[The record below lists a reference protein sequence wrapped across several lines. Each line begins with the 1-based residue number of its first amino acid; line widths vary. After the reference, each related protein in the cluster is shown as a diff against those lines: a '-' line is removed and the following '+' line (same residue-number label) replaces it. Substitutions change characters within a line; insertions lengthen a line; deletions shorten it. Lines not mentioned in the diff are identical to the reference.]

1 MKSILALLLS
11 LVLSLVLSAMASAAV
26 STGEIEGA
34 KFMIATPEKWQGK
47 LVLIAHGYRNADSPL
62 DAGFDTKDAFSTG
75 MLEKGWAIASTSYRR
90 NGWIVEDAILDL
102 KALRDQVAKEQ
113 GKIERCLLVG
123 SSMGGLIGTLV
134 AEGALDHV
142 DGVVAIGAYLGTE
155 EREGFNPK
163 ITYKPASPVI
173 YLTNETEL
181 EHPKHYRQ
189 QEGGAK
195 TALWEVK
202 RPGHCNVSDLERL
215 NAMLALN
222 DWIDGK
228 AIEKERDG
236 TVPPPVRESTAT
248 KVEGGISGKITVVSE
263 SWGNLTSDLVGADL
277 AALGLKIGDK
287 AVVKNGEKSL
297 PVTVV
302 RYWSE
307 AKEGEAA
314 IYVTPKGWVGIV
326 TNGGR
331 AVDSLGVKVG
341 DRVTLSASR

>member
-1 MKSILALLLS
+1 MNI
-11 LVLSLVLSAMASAAV
+11 VLRLFTVWWMTVAAASGAI
-26 STGEIEGA
+26 TEGEIGGA
-34 KFMIATPEKWQGK
+34 KYLIATPEKWQGK
-47 LVLIAHGYRNADSPL
+47 LVLIAHGYRNAESPL

-102 KALRDQVAKEQ
+102 KALRDHVAKEH

-123 SSMGGLIGTLV
+123 SSMGGLIGTLI

-142 DGVVAIGAYLGTE
+142 DGVVAIGAYLGNESRDGNNTALT
-155 EREGFNPK
+155 F
-163 ITYKPASPVI
+163 KPASPII

-181 EHPKHYRQ
+181 DHPKNYRR
-189 QEGGAK
+189 QEGGQK
-195 TALWEVK
+195 TALWEIK

-215 NAMLALN
+215 NAILALN

-228 AIEKERDG
+228 AIKKERDG

-248 KVEGGISGKITVVSE
+248 KVEGGLSGKITVVSE

-277 AALGLKIGDK
+277 EALGLKTGDK
-287 AVVKNGEKSL
+287 AVVKNGDKSL
-297 PVTVV
+297 PVSVV

-341 DRVTLSASR
+341 DRVTLSGGKP

>member
-1 MKSILALLLS
+1 MKSVLLSFASLLL
-11 LVLSLVLSAMASAAV
+11 LAGAAFAGI
-26 STGEIEGA
+26 TQGEIGGA
-34 KFMIATPEKWQGK
+34 KYMIATPEKWQGK
-47 LVLIAHGYRNADSPL
+47 LVLIAHGYRITDSPL

-102 KALRDQVAKEQ
+102 RALRDHVAKEH
-113 GKIERCLLVG
+113 GEIDRCLLVG
-123 SSMGGLIGTLV
+123 SSMGGLIGTLI

-142 DGVVAIGAYLGTE
+142 DGVVAIGAYLGNE
-155 EREGFNPK
+155 ERDGFNPT
-163 ITYKPASPVI
+163 ITFKPASPII

-181 EHPKHYRQ
+181 DHPKHYRQ
-189 QEGGAK
+189 QAGAER
-195 TALWEVK
+195 TALWEIK
-202 RPGHCNVSDLERL
+202 RSGHCNVSDLERL

-228 AIEKERDG
+228 PIEKERDG

-248 KVEGGISGKITVVSE
+248 KVDGGLSGKITVVSE

-277 AALGLKIGDK
+277 ETLGLKIGDK
-287 AVVKNGEKSL
+287 AQVKNGDKTL
-297 PVTVV
+297 PVSVV
-302 RYWSE
+302 RYWSD

-326 TNGGR
+326 THGGR

-341 DRVTLSASR
+341 DRVTLSSAR

>member
-1 MKSILALLLS
+1 MKTVLRLVAS
-11 LVLSLVLSAMASAAV
+11 LWITISAA
-26 STGEIEGA
+26 SGGITEGEIGGA
-34 KFMIATPEKWQGK
+34 KYRIVAPEKWQGK

-62 DAGFDTKDAFSTG
+62 DAGFDATDAFSTG

-102 KALRDQVAKEQ
+102 RALRDQVAKEQ
-113 GKIERCLLVG
+113 GEIGRCLLVG

-134 AEGALDHV
+134 AEGALDRV
-142 DGVVAIGAYLGTE
+142 DGVVAIGAYLGNE
-155 EREGFNPK
+155 DREGFNPK
-163 ITYKPASPVI
+163 LTFKPESPII

-181 EHPKHYRQ
+181 DHPKHYRQ
-189 QEGGAK
+189 QEGGEK
-195 TALWEVK
+195 TALWEIK

-215 NAMLALN
+215 AAMLALN

-228 AIEKERDG
+228 AITKERDA
-236 TVPPPVRESTAT
+236 TVPPPVRESTAQ
-248 KVEGGISGKITVVSE
+248 KVDGGLAGKITVVSE

-277 AALGLKIGDK
+277 EALGLKIGDK
-287 AVVKNGEKSL
+287 AVVKNGEKGLAVS
-297 PVTVV
+297 VV

-331 AVDSLGVKVG
+331 AVDALGVKVG
-341 DRVTLSASR
+341 DGVVLGKAE

>member
-1 MKSILALLLS
+1 MKTLFRIFALLGMMM
-11 LVLSLVLSAMASAAV
+11 AAASAGI
-26 STGEIEGA
+26 TEGEIGGA
-34 KFMIATPEKWQGK
+34 KYMIAAPEKWQGK

-75 MLEKGWAIASTSYRR
+75 MLERGWAIASTSYRR

-102 KALRDQVAKEQ
+102 RALSDHVAKEH
-113 GKIERCLLVG
+113 GKIDRCLLVG
-123 SSMGGLIGTLV
+123 SSMGGLIGTLI

-142 DGVVAIGAYLGTE
+142 DGVVAIGAYLGNE
-155 EREGFNPK
+155 SRDGANGSLSF
-163 ITYKPASPVI
+163 KPTAPI
-173 YLTNETEL
+173 LYLTNETEL
-181 EHPKHYRQ
+181 NHPQNYRK

-202 RPGHCNVSDLERL
+202 RPGHCNVSDIERL
-215 NAMLALN
+215 NAMLAVN
-222 DWIDGK
+222 DWVDGK

-236 TVPPPVRESTAT
+236 TVAPPVRESTAT
-248 KVEGGISGKITVVSE
+248 KVDGGLSGKITVVSE
-263 SWGNLTSDLVGADL
+263 SWGNLTTDLVGKDL
-277 AALGLKIGDK
+277 ETLGLKLGDK

-297 PVTVV
+297 AVSVV

-331 AVDSLGVKVG
+331 AVDSLGVKAG
-341 DRVTLSASR
+341 DTVVLGKAE

>member
-1 MKSILALLLS
+1 MKTVLRLLACLWMTI
-11 LVLSLVLSAMASAAV
+11 AAASGGI
-26 STGEIEGA
+26 STGEIGGA
-34 KFMIATPEKWQGK
+34 KYMIATPEKWQGK

-102 KALRDQVAKEQ
+102 QALRDQVAKEH
-113 GKIERCLLVG
+113 GKIERCLLAG
-123 SSMGGLIGTLV
+123 SSMGGLIGTLI

-142 DGVVAIGAYLGTE
+142 DGVVAIGAYLGTG

-163 ITYKPASPVI
+163 LTFKPGSPII

-181 EHPKHYRQ
+181 DHPKHYRQ
-189 QEGGAK
+189 QEGGQK
-195 TALWEVK
+195 TALWEIK
-202 RPGHCNVSDLERL
+202 RPGHCNVSDQERL

-222 DWIDGK
+222 EWIEGK
-228 AIEKERDG
+228 TIERERDA

-248 KVEGGISGKITVVSE
+248 KVNGGLSGKITVVSE
-263 SWGNLTSDLVGADL
+263 SWGNLTTDLVGADL
-277 AALGLKIGDK
+277 ETLGLKTGDK
-287 AVVKNGEKSL
+287 ALVRNGGKSL
-297 PVTVV
+297 AVSVV

-307 AKEGEAA
+307 AKEGDAA

-331 AVDSLGVKVG
+331 AVDSLDVKVG
-341 DRVTLSASR
+341 DRVVLGKAQ